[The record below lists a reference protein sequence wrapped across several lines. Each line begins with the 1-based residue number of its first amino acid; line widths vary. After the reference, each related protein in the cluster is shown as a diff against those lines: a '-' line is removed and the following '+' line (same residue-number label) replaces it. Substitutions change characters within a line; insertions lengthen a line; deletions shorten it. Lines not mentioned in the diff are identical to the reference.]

1 MCLCAKSYLTS
12 EQIVQ
17 GGAVTRA
24 VSRIRRQTPHH
35 SPHAYCR
42 DTHTHAHIC
51 SQTNLERHQRTQHK
65 REHVRE
71 YRPVQLNR
79 EEKKRVEIIQHPQAI
94 VVT

>member
-1 MCLCAKSYLTS
+1 MTS

-42 DTHTHAHIC
+42 DTHTRTHMFSNQLGEASAH
-51 SQTNLERHQRTQHK
+51 TTQ
-65 REHVRE
+65 REHIRE
-71 YRPVQLNR
+71 YKPVQLNR